1 MSAMIVRAAELARY
15 LHNGQLQADGGSYF
29 NGHLTLVAEVLFDA
43 GASREMIAAGYL
55 HNAVAHGAV
64 TLDEIEREFGVEV
77 AAMVGGLT
85 DRWHGHAGALSHAQ
99 NLALDLERLAA
110 ESAQVQTVK
119 LADDLARL
127 RQVHLVESAGARG
140 ADRRGGCA
148 GGVAAAG
155 RFAGALPGARGAGA
169 LDGFGHDAPARA
181 CDLGFVFRQPQ
192 ALARIFRQD
201 ADFWPVLV
209 HLKKRCCG
217 PLAWIIHEQIA
228 ARQAGSHHPVALRAP
243 PLLGQEGSFSPPLTR
258 RGGAPGRCPGQAPA
272 PGRCGVLR
280 AQILHE

>member
-1 MSAMIVRAAELARY
+1 

-55 HNAVAHGAV
+55 HNAVAHGAI

-99 NLALDLERLAA
+99 NLALDLDRLAA

-127 RQVHLVESAGARG
+127 RQVHLAESRVREALI
-140 ADRRGGCA
+140 DE
-148 GGVAAAG
+148 AAA
-155 RFAGALPGARGAGA
+155 RVELLLLADSQVRYQVHAELARWTDSGMT
-169 LDGFGHDAPARA
+169 LR
-181 CDLGFVFRQPQ
+181 R
-192 ALARIFRQD
+192 ALAILDSSFD
-201 ADFWPVLV
+201 
-209 HLKKRCCG
+209 
-217 PLAWIIHEQIA
+217 
-228 ARQAGSHHPVALRAP
+228 SHRH
-243 PLLGQEGSFSPPLTR
+243 
-258 RGGAPGRCPGQAPA
+258 
-272 PGRCGVLR
+272 
-280 AQILHE
+280 

>member
-1 MSAMIVRAAELARY
+1 MSAMIVRAAELARC

-85 DRWHGHAGALSHAQ
+85 DRWHGHAGALSYAQ

-127 RQVHLVESAGARG
+127 RQVHLVDSRVREALI
-140 ADRRGGCA
+140 DE
-148 GGVAAAG
+148 VAARVELLLLADSQV
-155 RFAGALPGARGAGA
+155 RYQVHAELARWTDSGVT
-169 LDGFGHDAPARA
+169 LR
-181 CDLGFVFRQPQ
+181 R
-192 ALARIFRQD
+192 ALAILD
-201 ADFWPVLV
+201 
-209 HLKKRCCG
+209 
-217 PLAWIIHEQIA
+217 
-228 ARQAGSHHPVALRAP
+228 S
-243 PLLGQEGSFSPPLTR
+243 SFDSR
-258 RGGAPGRCPGQAPA
+258 R
-272 PGRCGVLR
+272 
-280 AQILHE
+280 H